1 MSERERERERETQ
14 SPNHLSVHQWLRFA
28 IHGSQQLTLPIG
40 FLSLKRPPPPDAAL
54 LANKMSSGMGY
65 CRYPMILSNYSL
77 PYFDDIAPPKPHQV
91 LPLGFRERWWEVHG
105 RSKRQHRRLHGKL
118 CLLQPQR
125 KVPAEDVPR
134 SKHCFFWG
142 GWSSVPQWESKGI
155 GVSIPIFMAWY
166 GWSHENWPTFRSPEL
181 GFGMSLCYC
190 KELNSWVFCF
200 FKLCKSLG
208 ST

>member
-54 LANKMSSGMGY
+54 LAHKMSSGMGY

-105 RSKRQHRRLHGKL
+105 RSKRQHRRLHDKL

-134 SKHCFFWG
+134 SKHCFFG
-142 GWSSVPQWESKGI
+142 GDGHPSLNGNPRESVYQFLYSWLDMDDHMKTGP
-155 GVSIPIFMAWY
+155 P
-166 GWSHENWPTFRSPEL
+166 
-181 GFGMSLCYC
+181 FGAP
-190 KELNSWVFCF
+190 N
-200 FKLCKSLG
+200 
-208 ST
+208 